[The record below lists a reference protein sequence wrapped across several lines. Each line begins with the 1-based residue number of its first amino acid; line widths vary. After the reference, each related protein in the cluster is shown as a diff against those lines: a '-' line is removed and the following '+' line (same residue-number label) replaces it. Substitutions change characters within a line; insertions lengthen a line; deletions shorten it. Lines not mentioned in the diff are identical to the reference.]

1 MTKFYKFKFKHIT
14 DARGTIGII
23 EKKIKF
29 KINRV
34 YYFNTKKDSVRG
46 LHSQKK
52 NECVLIPVIG
62 SLNVQLVFDNKT
74 KLIKLNSKKFD
85 ALYISNLVWRKLYNF
100 SDKNLCIVLNSQR
113 YNKNDYIFDLKKI

>member
-1 MTKFYKFKFKHIT
+1 MEKFYKFKAKHIT
-14 DARGTIGII
+14 DCRGTIGIV
-23 EKKIKF
+23 EKRIKF

-34 YYFNTKKDSVRG
+34 YYFNTKKHHIRG

-52 NECVLIPVIG
+52 NKCVLIPLIG

-74 KLIKLNSKKFD
+74 RVVTLNSKKFE

-100 SDKNLCIVLNSQR
+100 SDKNLCIVLNSQI
-113 YNKNDYIFDLKKI
+113 YNKNDYIFDLKKT